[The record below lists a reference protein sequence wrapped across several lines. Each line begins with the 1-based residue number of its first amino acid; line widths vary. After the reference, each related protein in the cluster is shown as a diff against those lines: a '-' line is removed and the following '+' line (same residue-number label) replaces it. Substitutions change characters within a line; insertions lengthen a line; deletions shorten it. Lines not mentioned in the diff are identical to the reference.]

1 MSENITQTPLPVI
14 DRQAA
19 FAVQV
24 EGVIAR
30 MRTLLRGR
38 GKSCLLPL
46 DTANTR
52 SPLEL
57 TPSAKDGSQPHHSFS
72 RDEVASIARQVVA
85 IMSDKPSPAD
95 VRDRV
100 PSYALGEKATH
111 ANLAKMLALTYTP
124 SKGNNA
130 DVELNAAGH
139 CVAAYRREVAR
150 LAKRN
155 KLTATLKAGDGF
167 FGNAD
172 AIIKAKLPQ
181 SRGIKAA
188 FAKRVRAALLDKN
201 GDPRPYPSEK
211 KAAKAVC
218 RAIFG
223 ADWYETDKSE
233 RLELAA
239 TFVYAQADAVGKAD
253 QGRVTRFASA
263 TLDDLHHTQIRAL
276 AKKAGAP
283 QRVYSNTAKA
293 RQWFSDDITRLEGVL
308 TPQ

>member
-1 MSENITQTPLPVI
+1 MSENITQTPLPAI

-24 EGVIAR
+24 ESVVAR
-30 MRTLLRGR
+30 MCTVLAGR
-38 GKSCLLPL
+38 AKSCLLPL
-46 DTANTR
+46 DTSNTR

-72 RDEVASIARQVVA
+72 RTEVRNIAMQVVA
-85 IMSDKPSPAD
+85 IMHEKPSPAD

-100 PSYALGEKATH
+100 PSYVLGDKVTDS
-111 ANLAKMLALTYTP
+111 NLAKMLALTYTP
-124 SKGNNA
+124 TKGNNA
-130 DVELNAAGH
+130 DAELNAAGH
-139 CVAAYRREVAR
+139 CVAAYRREIGR

-167 FGNAD
+167 YGNAD

-181 SRGIKAA
+181 ARGIQAA
-188 FAKRVRAALLDKN
+188 FAKQVRAALHDKN
-201 GDPRPYPSEK
+201 GAPRPYESEK

-223 ADWYETDKSE
+223 ADWYENDKSE
-233 RLELAA
+233 RLALAS
-239 TFVYAQADAVGKAD
+239 TFVYAQADSVGKVAQRD
-253 QGRVTRFASA
+253 VNDHAMAALQQM
-263 TLDDLHHTQIRAL
+263 HHSKVRAL
-276 AKKAGAP
+276 AKQAGAP
-283 QRVYSNTAKA
+283 QRVFSNTAKA
-293 RQWFSDDITRLEGVL
+293 VQWFSDDITRLEGVM